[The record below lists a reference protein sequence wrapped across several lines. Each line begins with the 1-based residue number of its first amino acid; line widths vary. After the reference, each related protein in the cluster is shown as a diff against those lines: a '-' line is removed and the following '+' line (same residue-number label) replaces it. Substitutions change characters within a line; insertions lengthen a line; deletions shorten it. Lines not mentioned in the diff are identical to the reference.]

1 MNDRRRTRVRPAPL
15 DRLPSRD
22 AEGNYRAVIE
32 ASAGSRNKYKF
43 DPSIQALV
51 LHHVLPIGTSF
62 PYSFGFIPSTLGE
75 DGDPVDVLVLMD
87 ESAVPQTIV
96 PCRLVGIIEA
106 EQTQDGKSFRNDRL
120 LAVATGSHRYCH
132 CTALADLAPEV
143 LTEVELFFTF
153 YNRQRGRQFRVLA
166 RRGRR
171 AAQSMV
177 ERAGVK

>member
-1 MNDRRRTRVRPAPL
+1 MNGRGRKRARPAPL
-15 DRLPSRD
+15 ERLPSCD
-22 AEGNYRAVIE
+22 ADGNYRAVIE

-43 DPSIQALV
+43 DPSTQALI

-75 DGDPVDVLVLMD
+75 DGDPLDVLVLMD
-87 ESAVPQTIV
+87 EPALPQTIV

-120 LAVATGSHRYCH
+120 LAVASESHRYRH
-132 CTALADLAPEV
+132 CNALADLAPEV
-143 LTEVELFFTF
+143 LTEVELFFSF
-153 YNRQRGRQFRVLA
+153 YNQQRGRQFRVLA

-171 AAQSMV
+171 AAQTKV
-177 ERAGVK
+177 ARAGAK